1 VNTLNF
7 CIRILGKYRRPD
19 LSEQLFH
26 WMRLKGIANEHS
38 LIKLFEGLEEARC
51 PPSRAVRA
59 WRNVSRMQCP
69 FTPSEKSTASLLKTF
84 RPSKDLRGAS
94 RILREVKLRKLPL
107 NEYGYN
113 TVIRIAADLGDVD
126 TAFALEEELRT
137 SELGSDVRTYS
148 SLMHAIVAS
157 QKWSM
162 TRHVEVLLRSAGLR
176 PDATLCLQLISGYA
190 RCGWPAGA
198 EAVMDELME
207 DYGKTQQTKQKPN
220 RSHWNALLYA
230 YATARQYNGCL
241 MAYQRMVNQV
251 GIRPDGY
258 TMVALLKAG
267 KRSQA
272 GRTAVSFV
280 LSEVEKHKVE
290 MSVELASSAIA
301 CCRITPYV
309 SQEEADKSRH
319 LANDVWSL
327 MQAANVKPNR
337 IAYNTLLAARADAGD
352 TTGVQ
357 ELYDALEEDDTVIP
371 DRSTFS
377 TMMRA
382 FENNDFPAYE
392 RYADLASTWTTLH
405 GDDTQ

>member
-1 VNTLNF
+1 
-7 CIRILGKYRRPD
+7 
-19 LSEQLFH
+19 
-26 WMRLKGIANEHS
+26 
-38 LIKLFEGLEEARC
+38 
-51 PPSRAVRA
+51 
-59 WRNVSRMQCP
+59 
-69 FTPSEKSTASLLKTF
+69 
-84 RPSKDLRGAS
+84 
-94 RILREVKLRKLPL
+94 
-107 NEYGYN
+107 
-113 TVIRIAADLGDVD
+113 
-126 TAFALEEELRT
+126 
-137 SELGSDVRTYS
+137 
-148 SLMHAIVAS
+148 
-157 QKWSM
+157 
-162 TRHVEVLLRSAGLR
+162 
-176 PDATLCLQLISGYA
+176 
-190 RCGWPAGA
+190 
-198 EAVMDELME
+198 
-207 DYGKTQQTKQKPN
+207 
-220 RSHWNALLYA
+220 
-230 YATARQYNGCL
+230 
-241 MAYQRMVNQV
+241 
-251 GIRPDGY
+251 
-258 TMVALLKAG
+258 
-267 KRSQA
+267 
-272 GRTAVSFV
+272 
-280 LSEVEKHKVE
+280 